1 MPQAKAHTPG
11 FYGGS
16 LRQPGV
22 VFEVKEGETGSWFE
36 VIDEDEAKQAKPK
49 AAKPAKGNGP
59 QTFSEIAKQDAKAL
73 APKGAED
80 LV

>member
-1 MPQAKAHTPG
+1 MAQAKALTPG

-16 LRQPGV
+16 LRQPGA
-22 VFEVKEGETGSWFE
+22 VFEVKDGDTGMWFE
-36 VIDEDEAKQAKPK
+36 VIDDEAKEAKPK
-49 AAKPAKGNGP
+49 AAKAAKGNGP
-59 QTFSEIAKQDAKAL
+59 QTFSEIAKQDAKTL